1 MVFIASITQSRKT
14 HPYMWGCEC
23 YVVCSG
29 LGHSLPEG
37 HEGAGACLEKGN
49 KPGERSGA
57 QVL

>member
-1 MVFIASITQSRKT
+1 
-14 HPYMWGCEC
+14 MWGCEC

-49 KPGERSGA
+49 KPGEQSGA